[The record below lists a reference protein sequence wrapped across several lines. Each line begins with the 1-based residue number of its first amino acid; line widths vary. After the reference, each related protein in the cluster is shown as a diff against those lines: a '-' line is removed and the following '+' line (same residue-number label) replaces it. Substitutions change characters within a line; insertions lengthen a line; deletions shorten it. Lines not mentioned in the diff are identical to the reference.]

1 MTRGSQFLVQVPTS
15 GDSRDLDDGFEEIG
29 GFPRSSG
36 AQEEPE
42 GRPRTLPSNVSK
54 SFSPSFFTSPLDF
67 CGLASDSCWVPRQ
80 SIELTQSNIRAI
92 LMSKPAYLALF
103 GLVLAPR
110 RRWYAHDTGTSLQLS
125 HYQLSVLPRPVKG
138 LIKAS

>member
-42 GRPRTLPSNVSK
+42 GRQGPKGPLRALKGPGRAKWPLKGQGPKGPLRALKGPKGPRKSQMALKGPGRAKWPLRALKEELRGPGRAKWPLKGQGPLRALKGPLRAGLMWTL
-54 SFSPSFFTSPLDF
+54 
-67 CGLASDSCWVPRQ
+67 
-80 SIELTQSNIRAI
+80 
-92 LMSKPAYLALF
+92 
-103 GLVLAPR
+103 
-110 RRWYAHDTGTSLQLS
+110 LS
-125 HYQLSVLPRPVKG
+125 TMWH
-138 LIKAS
+138 

>member
-110 RRWYAHDTGTSLQLS
+110 RRWYAHDTGTSL
-125 HYQLSVLPRPVKG
+125 SVVSSQANEVYSGRAM
-138 LIKAS
+138 LI